1 MDVMQEVA
9 HRSGV
14 RVRLV
19 PLPWKRVLRPLE
31 EGQIDGF
38 FGGYKTP
45 DREAV
50 AVFLDTPMSWAVLS
64 IFDSKCLVF
73 GCIAK

>member
-50 AVFLDTPMSWAVLS
+50 AVFLDTPMSWAALS